1 MFTILVLNHLQPLN
15 GNNMNQKIAIV
26 LILLGVTFA
35 KKASAQSKFNNTEY
49 KIGILLPFSSD
60 GSDKE
65 NKNAEA
71 IFDYYQGAKIALS
84 QLEKDGFK
92 SKVFV
97 WDINDKDSAELEK
110 LYKSSDFQSLN
121 LLIGPINQ
129 KYIPQI
135 VKKIKNNNT
144 CWISPLKSLTIPNG
158 LSSLNFFSPDS
169 LRMRGLGYAVSD
181 QFKSHKFCLIT
192 DGSSQSRKD
201 ANTLKFVLQSLSKG
215 RKVSIHTY
223 SGTTFTPSLPERDSV
238 ICINTFTNQTAKVQL
253 VKYVSGKINDK
264 KNTSIRNA
272 SYVVGHFNWFE
283 NISLSQDVNEAKII
297 YPAINFINLNDSSTG
312 EFTKTFLEKNF
323 SEPSRFG
330 YQGFDQMLFLGY
342 GLMYSG
348 ENFLNVVPNANSVGF
363 INTIRPYKIGKRF
376 FNIGV
381 RLISLGNHEQK
392 LFTN

>member
-1 MFTILVLNHLQPLN
+1 
-15 GNNMNQKIAIV
+15 MNRKIAIA
-26 LILLGVTFA
+26 LIILGVSFANFA
-35 KKASAQSKFNNTEY
+35 KAQSKFSSAEY

-60 GSDKE
+60 GTNKD

-71 IFDYYQGAKIALS
+71 IFDYYQGVKIALS

-92 SKVFV
+92 SKVYV
-97 WDINDKDSAELEK
+97 WDLNNKDSVELEN
-110 LYKSSDFQSLN
+110 LYKTAEFQSLN
-121 LLIGPINQ
+121 LLIGPISQ

-135 VKKIKNNNT
+135 VKKIKNNAT
-144 CWISPLKSLTIPNG
+144 CWVSPLKSLNIPNG
-158 LSSLNFFSPDS
+158 LTSLNFFSPDS

-181 QFKSHKFCLIT
+181 QFKMHKFCLVT

-201 ANTLKFVLQSLSKG
+201 ANTLKFVLQNLSKG
-215 RKVSIHTY
+215 RKVSIHTF
-223 SGTTFTPSLPERDSV
+223 SGTTFTPNLPNKDSV

-253 VKYVSGKINDK
+253 VNYVSGKINDK
-264 KNTSIRNA
+264 KNASFRSA

-283 NISLSQDVNEAKII
+283 NISLSQNVDEAKII
-297 YPAINFINLNDSSTG
+297 YPAINFINLTDSSTG
-312 EFTKTFLEKNF
+312 EFIKTFLETNY

-342 GLMYSG
+342 ALMYSG
-348 ENFLNVVPNANSVGF
+348 EEFLNTVPNANSVGF
-363 INTIRPYKIGKRF
+363 INTIRPYKIGKRY

>member
-1 MFTILVLNHLQPLN
+1 MNLKLAAVL
-15 GNNMNQKIAIV
+15 IV
-26 LILLGVTFA
+26 LGVNFANFA
-35 KKASAQSKFNNTEY
+35 KGQTKFSNTEY

-71 IFDYYQGAKIALS
+71 IFDYYQGAKIAFS
-84 QLEKDGFK
+84 QLAKDGFK
-92 SKVFV
+92 SKVYV
-97 WDINDKDSAELEK
+97 WNLNNKDSLELEK
-110 LYKSSDFQSLN
+110 LYKSPEFQSLN
-121 LLIGPINQ
+121 LLIGPISQ

-135 VKKIKNNNT
+135 VKKIKNNST
-144 CWISPLKSLTIPNG
+144 CWVSPLKSLNIPNG
-158 LSSLNFFSPDS
+158 LTSFNFFSPDS

-181 QFKSHKFCLIT
+181 QFKTHKFCLIT

-223 SGTTFTPSLPERDSV
+223 SGTTFTPSLPEKDSV

-253 VKYVSGKINDK
+253 VKYVSGKINSK
-264 KNTSIRNA
+264 KNAANRTA
-272 SYVVGHFNWFE
+272 SYVVGHFNWYE
-283 NISLSQDVNEAKII
+283 NISLSQDVDEAKII
-297 YPAINFINLNDSSTG
+297 YPSINFINLNDSTTG
-312 EFTKTFLEKNF
+312 EFTKTFLEKNY

-330 YQGFDQMLFLGY
+330 YQGFDQLLFLGY

-348 ENFLNVVPNANSVGF
+348 ENFLSVVPNSNSVGN
-363 INTIRPYKIGKRF
+363 INTIRPYKIGKRY

-381 RLISLGNHEQK
+381 RLISMGNHEQK
-392 LFTN
+392 LFQN